1 MRAMVLEAPGSIDR
15 DPLALAELPDPAPG
29 PRDLVVEVAVCGIC
43 RTDLHVIEGEL
54 EPVRDRVVPGH
65 QVVGRV
71 LRRGP
76 EARRFAEGDRVGV
89 AWLHAAC
96 GKCRYC
102 QQGAENLCRDP
113 VFTGWHVDGGYAERV
128 RVPEAFA
135 YAIPEVFSDADAA
148 PLLCAGIIGYRA
160 LRRCGIE
167 PGGRLGLYGFGSSA
181 HIALQVA
188 QHRGCEVYVSTRDE
202 RHQRLARELGARW
215 AGGAEAAPPVEL
227 DSAILFA
234 PVGHLVPPALRA
246 LRPGGTLACAGIH
259 MTDIP
264 RIDYARELFLE
275 RTLTSVTASTRAD
288 GEELLAVAAEIPIR
302 PRTTRFRLEQANEAL
317 KRLKHDAIEG
327 SGVLEIL

>member
-1 MRAMVLEAPGSIDR
+1 MRAMVLAAPGPIDR
-15 DPLALAELPDPAPG
+15 DPLRLAELADPAPG
-29 PRDLVVEVAVCGIC
+29 PGDLVVEVAVCGIC

-76 EARRFAEGDRVGV
+76 EVRRFAEGDRVGV

-96 GKCRYC
+96 GACRYC
-102 QQGAENLCRDP
+102 QEGAENLCPDP
-113 VFTGWHVDGGYAERV
+113 VFTGWHVDGGYAERI
-128 RVPEAFA
+128 RVPEPFA

-160 LRRCGIE
+160 LRRSGIQ

-188 QHRGCEVYVSTRDE
+188 RHRGCEVYVSTRDE
-202 RHQRLARELGARW
+202 RHQRLARDLGARW
-215 AGGAEAAPPVEL
+215 TGGADEAPPVEL
-227 DSAILFA
+227 DAAILFA

-246 LRPGGTLACAGIH
+246 LRRGATLACAGIY

-288 GEELLAVAAEIPIR
+288 GEELLGVAAEIPIR

-327 SGVLEIL
+327 SGVLEIR

>member
-1 MRAMVLEAPGSIDR
+1 MRAMVLEAPGPIDQ
-15 DPLALAELPDPAPG
+15 DPLRLAELADPAPG
-29 PRDLVVEVAVCGIC
+29 ARDIVVEVAVCGIC
-43 RTDLHVIEGEL
+43 RTDLHVIEAEL

-71 LRRGP
+71 VRRGA

-89 AWLHAAC
+89 AWLHASCGAC
-96 GKCRYC
+96 PYC
-102 QQGAENLCRDP
+102 LEGAENLCLDP
-113 VFTGWHVDGGYAERV
+113 VFTGWHVDGGYAERI

-160 LRRCGIE
+160 LRRSGIR
-167 PGGRLGLYGFGSSA
+167 PGGKLGLYGFGSSA

-202 RHQRLARELGARW
+202 RHRRLARELGARW
-215 AGGAEAAPPVEL
+215 AGGADAAPPVEL
-227 DSAILFA
+227 DAAILFA

-246 LRPGGTLACAGIH
+246 LRRGGTLACAGIY

-264 RIDYARELFLE
+264 GIDYDRELFLE

-288 GEELLAVAAEIPIR
+288 GEELLAVASEIPIR

-327 SGVLEIL
+327 SGVLEIG